1 MQNFVRDKSD
11 VRFESTGLDP
21 SVPYGGTKP
30 RRSIVHEFG
39 HLLGYRD
46 EYPNSDR
53 GTNVYTGNSDSIMH
67 YGETVR
73 ERHYVFFAD
82 WISNKLCGPWAVEGR
97 RTLDNTPL

>member
-1 MQNFVRDKSD
+1 
-11 VRFESTGLDP
+11 
-21 SVPYGGTKP
+21 
-30 RRSIVHEFG
+30 
-39 HLLGYRD
+39 
-46 EYPNSDR
+46 
-53 GTNVYTGNSDSIMH
+53 MH